1 MFALRLEQPEAP
13 PERTIPPYDASR
25 SYVLPRRRTQAW
37 FVARVFVCGA
47 WSSVL
52 SSVLSCVA
60 AASNAKSSK
69 LSEPVQHEQGD
80 HAGQHRA
87 GGGDGPK
94 PPRRDP
100 TTCADTYK
108 K

>member
-1 MFALRLEQPEAP
+1 VFALRLEQPEAP

-47 WSSVL
+47 WSIALSCATAT
-52 SSVLSCVA
+52 SSVR
-60 AASNAKSSK
+60 SSK
-69 LSEPVQHEQGD
+69 QSEPVQHAQGD